1 MDGTDEWEDRRLAAT
16 RCQLDLLIGFALA
29 EDHGKREQEEDDSP
43 RDLKRCEWNV
53 HGSKDDFPRD
63 NEENQD
69 NRRYQSRFDCDF
81 SLELLIISAG
91 DGDEYRHRSD
101 GVDHGKEEDECCDD
115 IAH

>member
-1 MDGTDEWEDRRLAAT
+1 MDGTASGKIAVSPPLV
-16 RCQLDLLIGFALA
+16 QLDLLIGFALA

-69 NRRYQSRFDCDF
+69 NRRYQGRFYCDF
-81 SLELLIISAG
+81 
-91 DGDEYRHRSD
+91 
-101 GVDHGKEEDECCDD
+101 
-115 IAH
+115 